1 MSPTITEWIADLTAK
16 GDAPCDGARRWL
28 ATLPAGA
35 TMSDAWA
42 QCRRSDWMQWA
53 AQRSPLK
60 ETDERWRMAA
70 CATIRRIKVRGEET
84 TWDLATDQ
92 RSRNTVE
99 VAERFSRGEA
109 TSGELAAAAV
119 DAAAAYAYAAYASY
133 NASAW
138 AVWAAVA
145 YASAAASYNASA
157 WAVWA
162 AVYAASAAASAW
174 AVWAA
179 ASAVLREFIPDPW
192 ATQTAGPGKEEG

>member
-1 MSPTITEWIADLTAK
+1 MSPTITEWLNNEGRKACR
-16 GDAPCDGARRWL
+16 DARDWL
-28 ATLPAGA
+28 KTLPADA

-60 ETDERWRMAA
+60 ETDERWRMAG

-138 AVWAAVA
+138 AVWAAV
-145 YASAAASYNASA
+145 S
-157 WAVWA
+157 
-162 AVYAASAAASAW
+162 AASAAASAW